1 MNQDETSNSDS
12 SEADTKPNQRSWRG
26 IAEIDQAIHENR
38 LTEYRW
44 KKAWADPW
52 TRRIGGIVVLLF
64 AAFAIFVIYDEVQ
77 RF

>member
-1 MNQDETSNSDS
+1 MTEDTRSNSDS
-12 SEADTKPNQRSWRG
+12 HNADNQTAPRPWQG

-52 TRRIGGIVVLLF
+52 TRRIGGFIILLF
-64 AAFAIFVIYDEVQ
+64 AAFAIFVIYDEVL
-77 RF
+77 RL